1 VERLTR
7 RWYARSPGGASPV
20 TGRQADAIGNCAV
33 EGVNEAIFNRASV
46 VTRPLPPSV
55 ARSRP
60 AIGAFRLDDRRLY
73 AAVDTSC
80 FEPALPGS
88 TGMGSI
94 LRPIRGPEPALAVI
108 RNNRLDVSSV
118 GFGFVAV
125 PF

>member
-1 VERLTR
+1 MASALGR
-7 RWYARSPGGASPV
+7 RFARH
-20 TGRQADAIGNCAV
+20 GRQADAIGNYAV
-33 EGVNEAIFNRASV
+33 EGVSEAILNRTSA
-46 VTRPLPPSV
+46 VTRPLPRWV

-73 AAVDTSC
+73 AAIDTSC

-94 LRPIRGPEPALAVI
+94 RRPIRGPEPALAVI

-118 GFGFVAV
+118 GFGLDAL

>member
-1 VERLTR
+1 MERLIR
-7 RWYARSPGGASPV
+7 IWQARSAGGASPV
-20 TGRQADAIGNCAV
+20 TGRQADAIGNYAV
-33 EGVNEAIFNRASV
+33 EGVSEAVLNRTSL

-60 AIGAFRLDDRRLY
+60 AIGAFSLDDRRLY
-73 AAVDTSC
+73 AAIDTSC
-80 FEPALPGS
+80 FEPVPPGS

-94 LRPIRGPEPALAVI
+94 LRRIRGTRSGRHSE
-108 RNNRLDVSSV
+108 NRLDVSSV